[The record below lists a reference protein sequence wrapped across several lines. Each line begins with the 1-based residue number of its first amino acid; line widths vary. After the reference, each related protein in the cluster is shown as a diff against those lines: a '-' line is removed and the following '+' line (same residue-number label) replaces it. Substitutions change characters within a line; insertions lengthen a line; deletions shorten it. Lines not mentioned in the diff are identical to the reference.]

1 MRNIKQQKLDELYKE
16 SIVTL
21 VPSFCNEAFGRIII
35 ESLLN
40 GTQVISSPNCGANSF
55 FKSEKFLQQHPLK
68 LKSWINAIKEM
79 TSNPYKITEEEVIS
93 IYDKFSMEK
102 SKNDFKNLIKGLIT

>member
-1 MRNIKQQKLDELYKE
+1 ME
-16 SIVTL
+16 
-21 VPSFCNEAFGRIII
+21 
-35 ESLLN
+35 
-40 GTQVISSPNCGANSF
+40 
-55 FKSEKFLQQHPLK
+55 QHPLK

-79 TSNPYKITEEEVIS
+79 ISNPYKITEEEVIS